1 MDPSLE
7 HLIVHAER
15 LLTRL
20 EAVLPH
26 APRAPDW
33 DASVAFRY
41 RRRNGNAV
49 ETPVWFAEHAGKLYV
64 FSAGDAGKVK
74 RLRNSPR
81 ASWCR
86 APVKS
91 PSRVMPTNSSTREKP
106 FREPWYFIARCEPA
120 TRG

>member
-7 HLIVHAER
+7 HLIAHAER

-49 ETPVWFAEHAGKLYV
+49 LDGEDRG
-64 FSAGDAGKVK
+64 SGI
-74 RLRNSPR
+74 
-81 ASWCR
+81 ASG
-86 APVKS
+86 
-91 PSRVMPTNSSTREKP
+91 E
-106 FREPWYFIARCEPA
+106 FRIARTPIVKGMSA
-120 TRG
+120 PMSIDPPLTAYKKIVSAAGALRRA